1 MVNYSCSNCQKIFTQ
16 KGHYD
21 KHLQRKRPCKKDNI
35 IEKLENLEKLKE
47 LEYLNIA
54 VNNISLIEGFDQ
66 SESLT

>member
-35 IEKLENLEKLKE
+35 IEKLF
-47 LEYLNIA
+47 EYI
-54 VNNISLIEGFDQ
+54 IDGGFKII
-66 SESLT
+66 